1 MVGSVTMGAP
11 KVGPVVGLVPVF
23 SAACCAVEGA
33 SSGVDM
39 LSWAPLTGL
48 VFIGSRE
55 S

>member
-1 MVGSVTMGAP
+1 MGPP
-11 KVGPVVGLVPVF
+11 KVEQVAGLVPIL
-23 SAACCAVEGA
+23 SAACCAVAGS

-39 LSWAPLTGL
+39 LSCAPLTGL